1 MIYIMKKKSIY
12 IVEDNK
18 DIGFILQYF
27 LSDEGFD
34 VELFETIAAF
44 HTRLETK
51 VPDLFLLDVM
61 LPDGDGLDVCSQI
74 KHFSTYKEKPVLV
87 MSAHLPTDFE
97 KKESLADSFIAK
109 PFDLFVI
116 LNRVNQFLAAA

>member
-1 MIYIMKKKSIY
+1 MNYIMKKKSIY

-34 VELFETIAAF
+34 VELFETVADF
-44 HTRLETK
+44 HARLTTK

-61 LPDGDGLDVCSQI
+61 LPDGDGLEVCSEI
-74 KHFSTYKEKPVLV
+74 KHFSDYKDKPVLV
-87 MSAHLPTDFE
+87 MSAHLPSDFE
-97 KKESLADSFIAK
+97 QEDCCADSFIAK

-116 LNRVNQFLAAA
+116 LNRVNQFITAA

>member
-1 MIYIMKKKSIY
+1 MNYIMKKKSIY

-34 VELFETIAAF
+34 VELFETVADFNA
-44 HTRLETK
+44 RLVNK
-51 VPDLFLLDVM
+51 IPDLFLLDVM

-74 KHFSTYKEKPVLV
+74 KHLSNFKEKPVLV
-87 MSAHLPTDFE
+87 MSAHLPSDFE
-97 KKESLADSFIAK
+97 REESCADSFIPK
-109 PFDLFVI
+109 PFDLFMI
-116 LNRVNQFLAAA
+116 LKRVNHFLPAA